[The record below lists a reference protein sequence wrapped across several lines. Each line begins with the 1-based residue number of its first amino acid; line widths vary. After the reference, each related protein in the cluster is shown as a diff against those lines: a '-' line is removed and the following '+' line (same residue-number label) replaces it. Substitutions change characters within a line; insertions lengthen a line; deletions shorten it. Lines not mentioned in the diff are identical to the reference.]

1 MKNDQTEM
9 RLFITLVCIGF
20 AGAAIRVWSLNE
32 PGGTLVALFAPLCA
46 DVLMYFGALGCAGL
60 AGVFIFG
67 YAGRERVHS
76 WVFVAGIVGAAILFL
91 AGI

>member
-1 MKNDQTEM
+1 MKDDQTEM

-20 AGAAIRVWSLNE
+20 VGAVIRVWFSNE
-32 PGGTLVALFAPLCA
+32 PGGTSEALFAPLFA
-46 DVLMYFGALGCAGL
+46 DVLLYFGALGCAGL
-60 AGVFIFG
+60 AGVFILG
-67 YAGRERVHS
+67 YEGRERVHS